1 MKAEFASPPIKL
13 YRINDVDYRREE
25 IENFDDGE
33 WIEITTYGDMLENKR
48 IFIPG
53 VKKDDVD
60 RKCET
65 EITGQ

>member
-33 WIEITTYGDMLENKR
+33 WLEVTTYSDMLENKR

-60 RKCET
+60 R
-65 EITGQ
+65 